1 MLKIVDNK
9 EKIVD
14 FKTRQEQ
21 FENWIKKVVEANCTE
36 ETVEHAV
43 IIFERKDKEGKTS
56 LDAAR
61 FNSTVEEFEKFSL
74 FLQDAI
80 LYSKI
85 DDYLKNNINDYLQYI
100 E

>member
-43 IIFERKDKEGKTS
+43 IVFERKDKEGKTS

-61 FNSTVEEFEKFSL
+61 FNSTVTEFEKFSL

>member
-43 IIFERKDKEGKTS
+43 IVFERKDKEGKTS